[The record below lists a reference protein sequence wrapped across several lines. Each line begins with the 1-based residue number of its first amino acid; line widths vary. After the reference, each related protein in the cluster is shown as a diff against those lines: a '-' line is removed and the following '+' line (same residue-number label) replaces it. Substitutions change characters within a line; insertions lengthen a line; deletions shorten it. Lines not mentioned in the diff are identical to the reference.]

1 MKRRRIIRTI
11 CISFILLLFCF
22 MTRCVYLRRTEP
34 LGWVRIPYYPSR
46 YYRDIWEELRN
57 TEKENYSYALPSDIT
72 SPEGEPLLSWRVNLC
87 LKAEQEGLEV
97 DSSADTREGG
107 LAPKPRTSYTEL
119 VHVDKSWNSPENQ
132 KLREN
137 LPCMFDSVP
146 FAERRDLSY
155 NGTLMFRIK
164 ETHEKVLAE
173 GYEKHKS
180 KPYIVFVHPKY
191 AVNWTEPGDLSWKT
205 FVHKKMWLPSVRR
218 RFYIS
223 VDGEL
228 HIVNN
233 LSKEEWETLFEEGS
247 DGSIR

>member
-34 LGWVRIPYYPSR
+34 LGWVLIPSSPSL
-46 YYRDIWEELRN
+46 YYRDLCDQLRKA
-57 TEKENYSYALPSDIT
+57 EKENYSYALPSDIT

-97 DSSADTREGG
+97 YSSAN
-107 LAPKPRTSYTEL
+107 PRGTPEPGTSYTEL

-132 KLREN
+132 KLRAN
-137 LPCMFDSVP
+137 IPLMFDSVP
-146 FAERRDLSY
+146 LSERRDLSGC
-155 NGTLMFRIK
+155 GTLMFRIK

-223 VDGEL
+223 VDGEK
-228 HIVNN
+228 HVVDD
-233 LSKEEWETLFEEGS
+233 LSEKEWETLFEEGS
-247 DGSIR
+247 DGN

>member
-1 MKRRRIIRTI
+1 
-11 CISFILLLFCF
+11 

-34 LGWVRIPYYPSR
+34 LGWVQIPYHPSLF
-46 YYRDIWEELRN
+46 YQCIWEELRN

-87 LKAEQEGLEV
+87 LKAEQEGIEV
-97 DSSADTREGG
+97 DSTADLGEGG

-223 VDGEL
+223 VDGEK
-228 HIVNN
+228 HVVDD
-233 LSKEEWETLFEEGS
+233 LSEKEWETLFEEGS
-247 DGSIR
+247 DGN